1 MYDKV
6 LKGSN
11 ASALH
16 MQHLNLLTFVLS
28 FWNFHK
34 GSQMPNTHT
43 HTPIHPPTPPPPQ
56 THTHTHKYTTK
67 IKTKNTNDKKILFV
81 FKKKTYDK
89 LLLNLQVPMLPSIAT
104 QGHHNFPAIA
114 ILV

>member
-16 MQHLNLLTFVLS
+16 MQHLNLLTSVLS

-43 HTPIHPPTPPPPQ
+43 HTPIHPPTPSQ
-56 THTHTHKYTTK
+56 THTHKYTAK
-67 IKTKNTNDKKILFV
+67 IKTKNTNDKKFLFAF
-81 FKKKTYDK
+81 FKKK
-89 LLLNLQVPMLPSIAT
+89 NLR
-104 QGHHNFPAIA
+104 
-114 ILV
+114 

>member
-43 HTPIHPPTPPPPQ
+43 HTPIHPPTPSQ
-56 THTHTHKYTTK
+56 THTHKYTAK
-67 IKTKNTNDKKILFV
+67 IKTKNTNDKKFLFAF
-81 FKKKTYDK
+81 FKKKK
-89 LLLNLQVPMLPSIAT
+89 LTI
-104 QGHHNFPAIA
+104 NFC
-114 ILV
+114 